1 MHDLFPGFD
10 INYNTAIITAI
21 IVILV
26 YLIALII
33 PGVGSVVK
41 HITHTITKYII
52 HPFSK
57 YVIEAIAL
65 LILKMIWWL
74 FKYVIDAFR
83 IYLYNLTR
91 THEKIYPKLEQKKI
105 GIIDEN

>member
-1 MHDLFPGFD
+1 MHDLFPGID
-10 INYNTAIITAI
+10 INSNTAIITVI
-21 IVILV
+21 IIILV

-41 HITHTITKYII
+41 HITHTITKYVI
-52 HPFSK
+52 HPFFK

-65 LILKMIWWL
+65 LLLKMIWWL
-74 FKYVIDAFR
+74 FKYVIYAFR

-105 GIIDEN
+105 GVIDEN